1 MYPLGWCCIDAD
13 QSGICGRLAFLW
25 DRWLIETLKTSTR
38 ACTIFHRCSISFELD
53 HFVFLAT
60 IAFLLLK
67 LQSAA
72 LRDRTKIQAVQL
84 ERGKDE
90 CSRTA
95 TAATFVQFL

>member
-1 MYPLGWCCIDAD
+1 MNHSHQGL
-13 QSGICGRLAFLW
+13 
-25 DRWLIETLKTSTR
+25 STNPG

-72 LRDRTKIQAVQL
+72 LRDRKEIQAVQL
-84 ERGKDE
+84 ERDKDD
-90 CSRTA
+90 CGRTA